1 MNGRRLSP
9 TCLLLVAIA
18 STSIE
23 AAAAREVTPPPNAPA
38 RVEYSQASGAL
49 VVDYQETRIL
59 SATVTA
65 QTRDGANIPGAAVT
79 MEASAASGDKVE
91 QRLKFMLTKPQ
102 DAVELVLRGTVTG
115 SDEAFPAETLSKA
128 QERFPCVRNSVG
140 LSRNLR
146 NNAVYDRR
154 WDWVLIG
161 PGDGATRVT
170 PTGDGKTQRTF
181 GIQCR
186 GAILQI
192 VFRPRFYQKHKNLKY
207 YKPWTYKVW
216 TGSITGFCTWWAYKG
231 GITQATIDRICTVF
245 KEKRLVDFGYK
256 YLQIDAG
263 WATGT
268 SPQGYL
274 NWNKKFPGGPKHVV
288 RTIKEAGM
296 KPGIHTAIVF
306 RRGDKI
312 VDGMA
317 KEHPDWFLPKPDGS
331 VLHKGTYTLNPFNEA
346 ALAGLIRPTYKGL
359 REQGW
364 GYVKI
369 DGEGNL
375 MAWGYSE
382 YPEYFEKHGR
392 TPGEALRR
400 LNHAACEELGD
411 DIFVL
416 GCWSVRPELVG
427 IADGCRLG
435 RDGFGPAEFQY
446 FNSWNGVV
454 WRNDPDHCDIQPLW
468 VKSRSLPWYME
479 CVDKKPAG
487 PKPDA
492 VVGPDVSD
500 TIVRP
505 CGVSMASGM
514 LMLSDKMEVYEDD
527 KNLEGIKRAA
537 PVLFSVPGQLYDYNR
552 IESDRVRL
560 NTRDNLQ
567 RLPEP
572 RLHLRHPQLN
582 HAPQYGKQPVWW
594 MLEIDRPFEH
604 WSVLARFNWRKLA
617 LHWDREDR
625 PAEEVRF
632 ADLGLSGRKDYLV
645 YEFWSRQFLGRCR
658 GSFTAPAQK
667 PDNGLQVFAIREA
680 RPHPWVL
687 STTRHLSQGGV
698 SLLDERWD
706 GGAKVLSG
714 KSKVVVGDPYVMT
727 VHLPD
732 GYGLKSAEAG
742 GEKTEF
748 ENQKET
754 ATVRIL
760 PSATKTVE
768 WKMTFADNT

>member
-1 MNGRRLSP
+1 MTIR
-9 TCLLLVAIA
+9 LLLFAVSLLAIA
-18 STSIE
+18 TVLPETLS
-23 AAAAREVTPPPNAPA
+23 AAPQETAARPPNAPA
-38 RVEYSQASGAL
+38 KVGWDAARGRLSLTYHGAVVLDAGICARGEDGRETHGGASM
-49 VVDYQETRIL
+49 Q
-59 SATVTA
+59 S
-65 QTRDGANIPGAAVT
+65 AVT
-79 MEASAASGDKVE
+79 TGEKVD
-91 QRLKFMLTKPQ
+91 QRLKFSLAKPREG
-102 DAVELVLRGTVTG
+102 VELVLRGTVAA
-115 SDEAFPAETLSKA
+115 SDEAFPAETQSEA
-128 QERFPCVRNSVG
+128 QKRFPMVRTSAG

-154 WDWVLIG
+154 WDWVLLG
-161 PGDGATRVT
+161 PGDGATRIT
-170 PTGDGKTQRTF
+170 PTGDGKTGRTF
-181 GIQCR
+181 GLQCK
-186 GAILQI
+186 GAVVQI

-207 YKPWTYKVW
+207 YEPWTYKVW
-216 TGSITGFCTWWAYKG
+216 EGSVTGFCTWWAYKG

-245 KEKRLVDFGYK
+245 KEKHLVDFGYK
-256 YLQIDAG
+256 YLQIDGG
-263 WATGT
+263 WATGS

-288 RTIKEAGM
+288 RTIKAVGM
-296 KPGIHTAIVF
+296 KPGIHTAVVF

-331 VLHKGTYTLNPFNEA
+331 VLTKGTYTLNPFNEA

-364 GYVKI
+364 DYVKI

-382 YPEYFEKHGR
+382 YPEYFKKHGR

-400 LNHAACEELGD
+400 LNQAACEELGD
-411 DIFVL
+411 DTFVL

-427 IADGCRLG
+427 LADGCRLG

-454 WRNDPDHCDIQPLW
+454 WRNDPDHCDVLPLW
-468 VKSRSLPWYME
+468 VKSRTLPWYME

-487 PKPDA
+487 PKPNA
-492 VVGPDVSD
+492 VVGPNVSD

-537 PVLFSVPGQLYDYNR
+537 PVLFSVPGQLYDYNP

-560 NTRDNLQ
+560 NTRDNLE

-582 HAPQYGKQPVWW
+582 HAPQYGKQPTWW

-625 PAEEVRF
+625 PAEKVRF
-632 ADLGLSGRKDYLV
+632 EDLGLSDRKDYLV
-645 YEFWSRQFLGRCR
+645 YEFWSRRFLGKRR

-680 RPHPWVL
+680 REHPWVI
-687 STTRHLSQGGV
+687 STSRHISQGGV
-698 SLLDERWD
+698 SLSGVQWD
-706 GGAKVLSG
+706 AGAKTLSG
-714 KSKVVVGDPYVMT
+714 SSGVVVGDPYVLT

-732 GYGLKSAEAG
+732 GFRLERADMGAGKAEVARQ
-742 GEKTEF
+742 
-748 ENQKET
+748 NET
-754 ATVRIL
+754 ATVRIV
-760 PSATKTVE
+760 PAATGTIP
-768 WKMTFADNT
+768 WKLRFTR